1 MGPIVHVVDD
11 DPEVL
16 KSLARVLLA
25 AGYQVAASGSANAFF
40 ETFSIDTPGC
50 IVLDLMMPGFG
61 GLEIRAELAR
71 RGVSPSIVF
80 ISGVADVPTTVR
92 AMKCGPVD
100 FLTKPVALGD
110 LVDAVSR
117 AIAKDCE
124 ARESKARRD
133 NVRVRF
139 NALTARELE
148 VLSKVLTGQR
158 SLAIA
163 QSLGI
168 SLKTAKVHRASV
180 MQKLQV
186 RSIAELVRVASEAGF
201 QSIDTRRP
209 LAKVTQ
215 RRSR

>member
-50 IVLDLMMPGFG
+50 VVLDLVMPGFG

-71 RGVSPSIVF
+71 RGFSPSIVF

-92 AMKCGPVD
+92 AMKYGPVD

-117 AIAKDCE
+117 AIAKDLE

-133 NVRVRF
+133 NARVRL
-139 NALTARELE
+139 NALTARELV

-201 QSIDTRRP
+201 QSIDTGRP
-209 LAKVTQ
+209 LAEVRQ
-215 RRSR
+215 RRIG